1 MSLKLED
8 VKGLGKKIETLKEAG
23 IDTVEKL
30 ASANVED
37 LLELKGIGETSAK
50 KYISNAKEL
59 VEGKNTE
66 KVAEDEKVEKV
77 AEDEEDDEEAKK
89 IQEELKKLEEK
100 KKSLQGKQVE
110 EGNFILVNITAK
122 TQKGKIFQVSSVED
136 AKKAG
141 LYDEQKEKQ
150 GYFAPEF
157 VIVGKSGFL
166 NEGLTEFI
174 KGMKYFEKKSVRIPP
189 TKAFGKR
196 EPQKIERI
204 SIAKFRRLNEGK
216 NPEIGQDFTKKDGQR
231 GVVSNIMQGRVIV
244 DYNHPLAGQNVDY
257 NLEIIDKI
265 ELFNDKIEYFMLNK
279 GIPKDSISDFKL
291 NYNKDDKSIE
301 FTVPKMFLFQNLTY
315 VKFGLAMD
323 LQTHLADEINDVR
336 FIEVFEKMAVP
347 EPTSESVMKKIEEFN
362 KQKEAEQ
369 PGEEGKEASVEEK

>member
-1 MSLKLED
+1 LKI
-8 VKGLGKKIETLKEAG
+8 IEEAG

-37 LLELKGIGETSAK
+37 LLELKGIGEASAK

-59 VEGKNTE
+59 LEGNTTE
-66 KVAEDEKVEKV
+66 EITKEEELPKEDE
-77 AEDEEDDEEAKK
+77 EEAKK

-100 KKSLQGKQVE
+100 KKSLEGKQVE
-110 EGNFILVNITAK
+110 EGSFVLINITAK
-122 TQKGKIFQVSSVED
+122 TQKGKIFQVSSVDD

-157 VIVGKSGFL
+157 VIVGKTGFEQKEKQGYFAPEFVIVGKTGFL

-174 KGMKYFEKKSVRIPP
+174 KGMNYFEKKSVRIPP

-204 SIAKFRRLNEGK
+204 SIGKFRKLNEGK

-244 DYNHPLAGQNVDY
+244 DYNHP
-257 NLEIIDKI
+257 
-265 ELFNDKIEYFMLNK
+265 
-279 GIPKDSISDFKL
+279 
-291 NYNKDDKSIE
+291 
-301 FTVPKMFLFQNLTY
+301 
-315 VKFGLAMD
+315 
-323 LQTHLADEINDVR
+323 
-336 FIEVFEKMAVP
+336 
-347 EPTSESVMKKIEEFN
+347 
-362 KQKEAEQ
+362 
-369 PGEEGKEASVEEK
+369 